1 MATANT
7 KKITLSISK
16 EFMSKIEVV
25 ASSLDSSVNSILKQS
40 ALASFNKANLTFLT
54 SEDRL
59 LIQQFQKNQIVLANI
74 LKQFQ
79 TDALNGEVL
88 PVDKII
94 KNFHIY
100 HEQFVDMIETVGN
113 KK

>member
-74 LKQFQ
+74 LKQLQ
-79 TDALNGEVL
+79 TTASNGNEI
-88 PVDKII
+88 PISKII
-94 KNFHIY
+94 NNLRIY
-100 HEQFVDMIETVGN
+100 QEDFIEMIETVGN